1 MFQNTLEWLA
11 WRADGIGSSDGP
23 ALMGKSKYKSKLNLW
38 KEKFHKIIEEQ
49 NVEPNFIQAK
59 GHRLEVVCR
68 GIFEF
73 RTGREWKPKL
83 FTHSE
88 FPWIRASMDGWNE
101 ELREGWE
108 CKYMGKD
115 LYLALIDTTKSILE
129 RVPAVYLDQI
139 CHQFLVTNAVAIT
152 LSGVNDT
159 IEVDEAGNPVKIF
172 AHLRIPLT
180 DELKTYIQT
189 VYMPALFDFWKS
201 IQDGVEPEPEKVD
214 AVKIENEALGQL
226 VMKYAELDKDEKKY
240 KNLKEKCKELIFK
253 HPARSHTKM
262 EYLGNSIQLV
272 PGGFDT
278 DYKGALEAFFSW
290 IHQLKTAYLNFELTN
305 DDVANSISSF
315 PDKPNMEK
323 YMKARADS
331 FKVTVKKEKKDD
343 KGKDNA
349 GGIPGGD
356 GQKELTT
363 MATGNSGNDGDL
375 SKESS
380 TGNDSS
386 APLSDSSASVP
397 NADVGHIPPKKVN
410 DDQFDFVN
418 PVTKKRP
425 RGWDKKEIAEKI
437 KYCIK
442 ESKATGIGAA
452 NAKIFLDFAEKME
465 SYLDSLPPVAEPVD
479 KAKEMADKLLS
490 EETVG
495 GITFS
500 KETV

>member
-1 MFQNTLEWLA
+1 MLYMSEIMQNTFQWLEW
-11 WRADGIGSSDGP
+11 RAQGIGSSDGP

-59 GHRLEVVCR
+59 GHRLEVVTR

-83 FTHSE
+83 FTHKDY
-88 FPWIRASMDGWNE
+88 PWIRASMDGWNDE
-101 ELREGWE
+101 INEGWE

-115 LYLALIDTTKSILE
+115 LYLALIDTAKSILE
-129 RVPAVYLDQI
+129 RIPAVYLDQI
-139 CHQFLVTNAVAIT
+139 CHQFLVSGANAIT

-159 IEVDEAGNPVKIF
+159 IEVDEMGNKVKIF
-172 AHLRIPLT
+172 AHLRIPMT
-180 DELKTYIQT
+180 DELKTYISD
-189 VYMPALFDFWKS
+189 VYWPALTAFWES
-201 IQDGVEPEPEKVD
+201 IQNGVEPEPEKVD
-214 AVKIENEALGQL
+214 AITIDNEALGQL
-226 VMKYAELDKDEKKY
+226 VVKYAEIDKEEKKY
-240 KNLKEKCKELIFK
+240 KGMKEKCKELIFK
-253 HPARSHTKM
+253 HPARTHTKM

-290 IHQLKTAYLNFELTN
+290 VHQLKTAYLNFELTN

-323 YMKARADS
+323 YMKARNDS

-343 KGKDNA
+343 KAKLNGVLGDNGKSETDA
-349 GGIPGGD
+349 
-356 GQKELTT
+356 
-363 MATGNSGNDGDL
+363 MANGVHENDGIGENKKMDN
-375 SKESS
+375 EAAYNE
-380 TGNDSS
+380 GAS
-386 APLSDSSASVP
+386 AI
-397 NADVGHIPPKKVN
+397 VGHIPARKVN

-418 PVTKKRP
+418 PKTKQRP
-425 RGWDKKEIAEKI
+425 RGWRNKTVQDKIQ
-437 KYCIK
+437 YCIK
-442 ESKATGIGAA
+442 EAKTIGIGAA

-465 SYLDSLPPVAEPVD
+465 EYLDSLPPETKPVD
-479 KAKEMADKLLS
+479 PTIALADQLLKDRDA
-490 EETVG
+490 ETVG

-500 KETV
+500 KE

>member
-101 ELREGWE
+101 ELKEGWE

-129 RVPAVYLDQI
+129 RIPAVYLDQI
-139 CHQFLVTNAVAIT
+139 CHQFLVTGAIAIT

-180 DELKTYIQT
+180 DELKTYIQN
-189 VYMPALFDFWKS
+189 VYMVELFAFWKS

-262 EYLGNSIQLV
+262 EYNGNNIQLV

-290 IHQLKTAYLNFELTN
+290 IHQLKTAALNFEIN
-305 DDVANSISSF
+305 QHDVWQSITGF

-331 FKVTVKKEKKDD
+331 FKVTVKKEKKDE
-343 KGKDNA
+343 KEKANTN
-349 GGIPGGD
+349 GIPGDVSGGTPD
-356 GQKELTT
+356 AL
-363 MATGNSGNDGDL
+363 ATGNSETNGTKPV
-375 SKESS
+375 S
-380 TGNDSS
+380 GNDSS
-386 APLSDSSASVP
+386 NESSNADASVP
-397 NADVGHIPPKKVN
+397 TVGHIPPNKVN

-425 RGWDKKEIAEKI
+425 RGWDKKEIKDKI
-437 KYCIK
+437 SYCIK

-479 KAKEMADKLLS
+479 KAKELADKILS

-500 KETV
+500 KEMA